1 MADKINGLP
10 GSMQHSPAR
19 QKPAGENAR
28 SGSTESGEAGRAH
41 TGGDSVSLTD
51 SARRLN
57 SLTEQVAAG
66 EPVDSSRVE
75 AVRQALDDGSYQVDA
90 GKLAGKL
97 IAFDRLLGD

>member
-10 GSMQHSPAR
+10 GSIQHSPAR
-19 QKPAGENAR
+19 QKPADENAR
-28 SGSTESGEAGRAH
+28 PGSAESGEAGRAQ
-41 TGGDSVSLTD
+41 TGSDSVHLTD

-57 SLTEQVAAG
+57 SLTEQVAAA

-90 GKLAGKL
+90 EKLAGKL
-97 IAFDRLLGD
+97 MAFDRLLED